1 MHPADLD
8 TLIRKSPSKAAQLS
22 FRFLRLSAPGILFVS
37 SAAFLATTS
46 SAQDVAEAAR
56 QERAQKDSKPKK
68 NKHVYTEQDLKR
80 EQILTPEDRA
90 EVEARKNQPASPAEK
105 KSGEAVD
112 AQSLPSDAPLG
123 DVARHFRKQKELR
136 NAERS
141 AQFHLPV
148 TDAPVLATPKPPVMP
163 LRPPVSNPAP
173 PPPKFM
179 PYQPPVKR
187 SPFGRPRVFFAPPV
201 LPMPS
206 HPSGI
211 LVTPSQPSRPAS
223 PVTPLAGAVKKLN
236 VVTVKQGD
244 SLWKL
249 AEENLGKGQRWHEL
263 LAVNPGIL
271 DANRIVAGT
280 KINLPVASQRSDKMV
295 KVQKGDTLT
304 KIAQTQL
311 GHASSWSCIA
321 HANPAVQDANV
332 IYEGQSLLI
341 PATCKP

>member
-1 MHPADLD
+1 MFGASQ
-8 TLIRKSPSKAAQLS
+8 T
-22 FRFLRLSAPGILFVS
+22 
-37 SAAFLATTS
+37 

-56 QERAQKDSKPKK
+56 QERAQKENKPRK

-90 EVEARKNQPASPAEK
+90 EIEARKNQPASPAEK
-105 KSGEAVD
+105 KTEHAVD
-112 AQSLPSDAPLG
+112 AKSLPADAPLG
-123 DVARHFRKQKELR
+123 DVARRFRKQKELR

-141 AQFHLPV
+141 AQFHLPI
-148 TDAPVLATPKPPVMP
+148 TDAPVLATPKPSPMP

-201 LPMPS
+201 LPTPS
-206 HPSGI
+206 RTSGI
-211 LVTPSQPSRPAS
+211 PVAPSQPVA
-223 PVTPLAGAVKKLN
+223 PVTPVSGEKQN

-249 AEENLGKGQRWHEL
+249 AAENLGKGYRWHEL
-263 LAVNPGIL
+263 LAVNPGII
-271 DANRIVAGT
+271 DANHIVAGT
-280 KINLPVASQRSDKMV
+280 KINLPVASQHTNTTIR
-295 KVQKGDTLT
+295 VQKGDTLT
-304 KIAQTQL
+304 KIAQKQF

-321 HANPAVQDANV
+321 HANPAVQNANL